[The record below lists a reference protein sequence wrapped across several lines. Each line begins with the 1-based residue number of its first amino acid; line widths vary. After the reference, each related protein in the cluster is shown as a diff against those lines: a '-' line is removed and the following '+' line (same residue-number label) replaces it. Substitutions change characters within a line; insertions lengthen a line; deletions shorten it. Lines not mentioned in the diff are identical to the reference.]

1 MRRSGKGGQTKCLR
15 EKPSFALRKNTEK
28 RPLWCYFAIIRKQC
42 RRYTKSVHENRIKEN
57 IDIFDFSLTEEE
69 KQELAARDKNEPII
83 GKPKRLDFT
92 EVVMTWEITKRIA
105 RRYAKPRRQ
114 ISESISGVNHNKI
127 VEKIIVSNV

>member
-15 EKPSFALRKNTEK
+15 EKPSFALPKNTEK
-28 RPLWCYFAIIRKQC
+28 RPHRCYFAIIRKQR

-92 EVVMTWEITKRIA
+92 EVAMTWGDNETDSKAICETSPTNFRKHFRC
-105 RRYAKPRRQ
+105 
-114 ISESISGVNHNKI
+114 ESQ
-127 VEKIIVSNV
+127 